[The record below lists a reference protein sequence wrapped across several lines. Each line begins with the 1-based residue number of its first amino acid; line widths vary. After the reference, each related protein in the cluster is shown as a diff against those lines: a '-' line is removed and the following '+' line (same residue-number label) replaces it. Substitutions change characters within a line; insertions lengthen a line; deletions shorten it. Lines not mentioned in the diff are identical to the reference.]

1 MNSESSRATK
11 SPQKWAPVR
20 VAFRVDAAP
29 ASGGGHVYRC
39 LALADALAERNAN
52 CIFATREISLKTV
65 PALASSG
72 HKIVLLDER
81 SEALEANE
89 MGIRVGPVD
98 VLIVDDYR
106 LGAAFEQTART
117 WAPFIASI
125 DDVPARHHFVD
136 VIIDPT
142 YGRTAFAYVES
153 APGALCLVGSEYA
166 LLRPQFASMRE
177 VSLARRERRA
187 GRLEQILIAFGAC
200 DPDNYSEAAL
210 DILLQIPNV
219 LISILVGASHH
230 GARSIRAKSTNATDR
245 VRLLKSR
252 NNVAALMASSDLAI
266 GAAGGMSWER
276 CALGL
281 PSVAV
286 SIADNQQAVG
296 ESVSGAGAMLY
307 LGQESIFC
315 EQIWPPP

>member
-1 MNSESSRATK
+1 
-11 SPQKWAPVR
+11 
-20 VAFRVDAAP
+20 
-29 ASGGGHVYRC
+29 
-39 LALADALAERNAN
+39 
-52 CIFATREISLKTV
+52 
-65 PALASSG
+65 
-72 HKIVLLDER
+72 
-81 SEALEANE
+81 

-307 LGQESIFC
+307 LGQGIDILRTNLAAAVTKLRAKPTELIEIGRAAAKLC
-315 EQIWPPP
+315 DGQGAPRAAEALLVARDALAKDRHT

>member
-1 MNSESSRATK
+1 
-11 SPQKWAPVR
+11 
-20 VAFRVDAAP
+20 
-29 ASGGGHVYRC
+29 
-39 LALADALAERNAN
+39 
-52 CIFATREISLKTV
+52 
-65 PALASSG
+65 
-72 HKIVLLDER
+72 
-81 SEALEANE
+81 

-296 ESVSGAGAMLY
+296 ELVSGAGAMLY
-307 LGQESIFC
+307 LGQGIDILRTNLAAAVTKLRATPTELIEIGRAAAKLC
-315 EQIWPPP
+315 DGQGAPRAAEALLVARDALAKDRHT